1 VNIAIRPII
10 STLQT
15 REKIMTSTQLQPVFV
30 QPNQFLLGGYDIEI
44 NYETTSIAAVPQL
57 IYKDRSQTLN
67 FRGDQIRI
75 EQSQLGELVTV
86 TLNCNLTETGADETL
101 TLLIP
106 AISVLSTTRTASIRT
121 IAIFNL
127 RLPTAKIPGQS
138 QNYMTLYLSGTANQ
152 IDF

>member
-1 VNIAIRPII
+1 
-10 STLQT
+10 
-15 REKIMTSTQLQPVFV
+15 MTSAQPQLILL

-44 NYETTSIAAVPQL
+44 NYETTSIVAVPQL

-75 EQSQLGELVTV
+75 EQTQLGEMVTV
-86 TLNCNLTETGADETL
+86 ILNRNLPEIGADETL

-106 AISVLSTTRTASIRT
+106 AISVLLTTKTASINT
-121 IAIFNL
+121 TAIFSL
-127 RLPTAKIPGQS
+127 RWDASSKESPRTKVPGQS
-138 QNYMTLYLSGTANQ
+138 QTYLTLCLSGTANQ

>member
-1 VNIAIRPII
+1 
-10 STLQT
+10 
-15 REKIMTSTQLQPVFV
+15 MTSAQPQLVLL

-67 FRGDQIRI
+67 FRGDQIRV
-75 EQSQLGELVTV
+75 EQTQLGEMVTV
-86 TLNCNLTETGADETL
+86 TLNRNLPETGADETL

-106 AISVLSTTRTASIRT
+106 AISVLSTTKTASIKT
-121 IAIFNL
+121 TAIFSL
-127 RLPTAKIPGQS
+127 RRDAASKESPRAKIPGQS
-138 QNYMTLYLSGTANQ
+138 QTYLTLCLSGTANQ